1 MKRALVVL
9 TAAALAACAQ
19 NEKISVDE
27 ARAAVQSANGIQI
40 AAPGASATSGAQA
53 STVGDPSGYRGAT
66 RVLSVAFNGTVAWS
80 VGLVRLVVA
89 FPPTECKD
97 DTCTWGPWSDALA
110 AVEWKLTVTKVERG
124 HFEYA
129 FSGHLKAQP
138 TAAFVTVMS
147 GTAYPESAL
156 KGHGSFVID
165 NDAARALGSADTG
178 RLEATYDNRSGLS
191 IGATFTG
198 LTDSNDGSV
207 GNARYSYA
215 ESATQGD
222 LQVAFRNTTADPDA
236 TLSLHSRWVIPTGEG
251 RGDATF
257 TQGLLTYNASE
268 CWSSSGQGFQV
279 VYWTSNDPGQPT
291 SGNEAACAFSGAQ
304 PPSFSAP

>member
-1 MKRALVVL
+1 MKRALILL
-9 TAAALAACAQ
+9 TVAALAGCSQ
-19 NEKISVDE
+19 KDKISVDE

-40 AAPGASATSGAQA
+40 AAPGAATPAGAQA
-53 STVGDPSGYRGAT
+53 STVGDLSGYRGAT
-66 RVLSVAFNGTVAWS
+66 RTLSVAFNGTVAWS

-129 FSGHLKAQP
+129 FAGHLKAQP

-147 GTAYPESAL
+147 GTAFPESPL
-156 KGHGSFVID
+156 RGHGSFVID
-165 NDAARALGSADTG
+165 NDAARALGSSDTG
-178 RLEATYDNRSGLS
+178 RLEATYDNRGGLS

-198 LTDSNDGSV
+198 LTDGNSGSL

-236 TLSLHSRWVIPTGEG
+236 TLALHSRWVIPTGEG

-257 TQGLLTYNASE
+257 TQGALTYGASE
-268 CWSSSGQGFQV
+268 CWNGSSQGFRV
-279 VYWTSNDPGQPT
+279 VYWTSNDPNQPA
-291 SGNEAACAFSGAQ
+291 SGSEADCAFTGAQ
-304 PPSFSAP
+304 PPSFPAP

>member
-1 MKRALVVL
+1 MKRALVLL
-9 TAAALAACAQ
+9 TAAALSACAQ
-19 NEKISVDE
+19 KEKISVDE

-40 AAPGASATSGAQA
+40 AAPGAAATAGAQA

-66 RVLSVAFNGTVAWS
+66 RALAVAFNGTVAWS

-110 AVEWKLTVTKVERG
+110 AVEWKLSVTKVERG

-129 FSGHLKAQP
+129 FSGHLKSQP
-138 TAAFVTVMS
+138 TAPFVAVMS
-147 GTAYPESAL
+147 GTAYPESSL
-156 KGHGSFVID
+156 RGHGSFVID
-165 NDAARALGSADTG
+165 NEAARALGSADTG

-191 IGATFTG
+191 IGATYTG
-198 LTDSNDGSV
+198 LTDGNTGDV
-207 GNARYSYA
+207 GNARYSYTA
-215 ESATQGD
+215 SATQGD

-251 RGDATF
+251 RGDASF

-268 CWSSSGQGFQV
+268 CWSGSSQGFQV
-279 VYWTSNDPGQPT
+279 VYWTSNDPAQPT
-291 SGNEAACAFSGAQ
+291 SGNEADCAFSGAQ